1 MLVERVE
8 MLVMSLEEFT
18 ELKRCLKCV
27 AVDGDVRVS
36 AALKP
41 SLPRYLCSPTSS
53 TGDSET
59 VSMSMVRPITI
70 ARMLGGRPEFMQ
82 CIL

>member
-8 MLVMSLEEFT
+8 MLVMSLEKFT
-18 ELKRCLKCV
+18 ELKCV

-59 VSMSMVRPITI
+59 LSMSIIRPITT